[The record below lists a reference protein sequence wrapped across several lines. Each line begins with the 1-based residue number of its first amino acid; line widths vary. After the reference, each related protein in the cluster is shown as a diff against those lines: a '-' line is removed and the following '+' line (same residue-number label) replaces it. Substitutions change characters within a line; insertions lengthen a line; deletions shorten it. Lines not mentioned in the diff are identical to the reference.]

1 LNPTHTSKYNGSGL
15 ALGKHLLEKDSDGK
29 PNLISI
35 LKHKRKRT
43 DQINDDIEEILE
55 AAGISNSHE
64 FKGQNKISRKV

>member
-1 LNPTHTSKYNGSGL
+1 M
-15 ALGKHLLEKDSDGK
+15 LEKDSDGK

-43 DQINDDIEEILE
+43 DQINDDVEEILE

-64 FKGQNKISRKV
+64 FKGQKKISRKVYERVKANSLIVNSL